1 MPAIDT
7 PRADEF
13 LALIRERLPDKTYKH
28 CVSVARFMRDHA
40 EVAGIADEQAVTA
53 GLLHD
58 SCKAMTEDELLAHA
72 RDLGMDTDLLQ
83 KSPHTIWHGPIS
95 AQECRTQWKIADDAI
110 CDAVEW
116 HTTGRPNWTN
126 LGLALYLADFSEPR
140 RKHPE
145 AERARD
151 ILDAEGFAAAV
162 KYVVRAKTDHVA
174 RKFTLDPATRAFR
187 HWVEEEWP

>member
-1 MPAIDT
+1 MPAFDT

-40 EVAGIADEQAVTA
+40 HEAGITQEQAVTA

-58 SCKAMTEDELLAHA
+58 SCKAMNEDELLEFALE
-72 RDLGMDTDLLQ
+72 LGMDTVRLREMT
-83 KSPHTIWHGPIS
+83 HTIWHGPIS
-95 AQECRTQWKIADDAI
+95 AQECRTRLYIADEAVCDAI
-110 CDAVEW
+110 EW
-116 HTTGRPNWTN
+116 HTTGRPAWTN
-126 LGLALYLADFSEPR
+126 LGLALYLADYSEPR

-151 ILDAEGFAAAV
+151 ILDTEGFAAAV
-162 KYVVRAKTDHVA
+162 KYVAKAKTDHVA
-174 RKFTLDPATRAFR
+174 RKHTLDPATLEFR
-187 HWVEEEWP
+187 RWVETEWP